1 MIWMKKWH
9 LFKVSALTLAL
20 LAGCGDGGSNAADAG
35 SANAQTD
42 GGQASQARG
51 GPGGGFGMTD
61 ENGNPADLIGKIKS
75 INGNTITVYKSR
87 LDPSQTGRGGGR
99 SGRQAPSGEG
109 QTQAGDG
116 QTPSGEGQA
125 QAGDGQTQ
133 NGGGQAQT
141 GDAPPTGGDGTG
153 RPQGSTNMADR
164 FTDETVDITVTDSTK
179 IRKIAFENNERT
191 TSEAALSDLKAGEVL
206 TIWLNEGTQEASL
219 ITIGGMGGGFGRG
232 SNEPGAS
239 SAPGQQAADQAGTG
253 RDRTT
258 TGQETSSQQ
267 AAG

>member
-1 MIWMKKWH
+1 MKKWH
-9 LFKVSALTLAL
+9 LITVSALTFAL

-61 ENGNPADLIGKIKS
+61 ENGNPADLIGKVKS

-116 QTPSGEGQA
+116 QTPSG
-125 QAGDGQTQ
+125 
-133 NGGGQAQT
+133 GGQAQT
-141 GDAPPTGGDGTG
+141 GDTPPTGGDGTG
-153 RPQGSTNMADR
+153 RPQGGTNMADR
-164 FTDETVDITVTDSTK
+164 FTDETMDITVTDATK

-191 TSEAALSDLKAGEVL
+191 ASEAALSDLKAGEVL

-239 SAPGQQAADQAGTG
+239 SAPGQQAAGQAGTG

>member
-1 MIWMKKWH
+1 
-9 LFKVSALTLAL
+9 
-20 LAGCGDGGSNAADAG
+20 
-35 SANAQTD
+35 
-42 GGQASQARG
+42 
-51 GPGGGFGMTD
+51 MTD
-61 ENGNPADLIGKIKS
+61 ENGNPADLIGKVKS

-116 QTPSGEGQA
+116 QTPSG
-125 QAGDGQTQ
+125 
-133 NGGGQAQT
+133 GGQAQT
-141 GDAPPTGGDGTG
+141 GDTPPTGGDGTG
-153 RPQGSTNMADR
+153 RPQGGTNMADR
-164 FTDETVDITVTDSTK
+164 FTDETMDITVTDATK

-191 TSEAALSDLKAGEVL
+191 ASEAALSDLKAGEVL

-239 SAPGQQAADQAGTG
+239 SAPGQQAAGQAGTG